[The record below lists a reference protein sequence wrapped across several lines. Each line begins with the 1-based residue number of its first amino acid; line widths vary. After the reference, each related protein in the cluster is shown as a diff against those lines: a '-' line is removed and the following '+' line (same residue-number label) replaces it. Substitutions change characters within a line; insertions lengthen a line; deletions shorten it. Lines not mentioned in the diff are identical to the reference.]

1 MTRFT
6 EAARGLAARLIK
18 DRKGGVAALT
28 AVALTALLGFAGLG
42 TEVSLWY
49 STKRNMQ
56 GASDAAAFSAAAALA
71 SGANSTAFTSAAKAI
86 TKSFGFTD
94 GAGGVTVTVHNP
106 PATGAYT
113 ANLAAVEVDVQQR
126 ETMLFTQLFLTSAP
140 TFNTR
145 AVGLA
150 GTSGNGCVMALDKG
164 NVTDV
169 TDSGGTTL
177 NLTACSL
184 YVNSP
189 SSSALTMSGGAI
201 INAQSAYIVGNYTTS
216 GGAKL
221 NTTSGT
227 HTAAAV
233 ANDPYANVAIPSY
246 SGCNKTNTSVS
257 GGRTLNIA
265 PGSPGGVTVLCG
277 GLVASGGSTVNL
289 SPGVYIID
297 GGNFNISGGSVVNGA
312 GGVTIILTSSSK
324 AAYGTVNISG
334 GTTINITAPTSG
346 TTAGLAFFQD
356 RAAPSTSSDSFSGG
370 TTQDITGA
378 IYFPSQPVTYSGGA
392 TVSNG
397 GAACTQLLAYK
408 LSFSGG
414 STFNANCSGTGVAKI
429 GASTT
434 TLVE

>member
-6 EAARGLAARLIK
+6 EAARALAARLIK

-56 GASDAAAFSAAAALA
+56 GASDAAAFSAAASLA
-71 SGANSTAFTSAAKAI
+71 AGQNSTAFTAAAKAV
-86 TKSFGFTD
+86 TQSFGFVD
-94 GAGGVTVTVHNP
+94 GSGGVTVTVHNP

-113 ANLAAVEVDVQQR
+113 ANASAVEVDIQQV
-126 ETMLFTQLFLTSAP
+126 ETMLFTQLFMSSAP

-150 GTSGNGCVMALDKG
+150 GTGGNGCVMALDQG

-177 NLTACSL
+177 NLTSCSL

-189 SSSALTMSGGAI
+189 SSSALTMSGGAT
-201 INAQSAYIVGNYTTS
+201 INAQSAYIHGNYTTS
-216 GGAKL
+216 GGAHL
-221 NTTSGT
+221 NTTNGI
-227 HTAAAV
+227 HTAAAI
-233 ANDPYANVAIPSY
+233 ATDPYASKTIPSY

-257 GGRTLNIA
+257 GGRTLNLS
-265 PGSPGGVTVLCG
+265 PGSPGGITVLCG
-277 GLVASGGSTVNL
+277 GLAASGGSTVNL

-297 GGNFNISGGSVVNGA
+297 GGSFNISGGSIVNGT
-312 GGVTIILTSSSK
+312 GGVTIILTSSSHSN
-324 AAYGTVNISG
+324 YGTVSISG

-346 TTAGLAFFQD
+346 STAGLAFFQD
-356 RAAPSTSSDSFSGG
+356 RAAPSTSTDSFSGG
-370 TTQDITGA
+370 ATQNITGA
-378 IYFPSQPVTYSGGA
+378 IYFPSQPVTYSGGT

-414 STFNANCSGTGVAKI
+414 STFNANCSGTGVASI